1 MGLELAG
8 ATPDE
13 RLKELTE
20 KLEQGVSEIFTSG
33 RYAEYLSAMSKF
45 HTYSFGNVMLIL
57 MQNPAAS
64 CVAGF
69 HTWKKEFGRN
79 VKAHESGLKILAP
92 CPYRRFIEQD
102 KLDKD
107 GKPVLDATGK
117 PVRER
122 TLVQLMRFVFDI
134 SQTEGKELPS
144 IGVSELSGNIDRFE
158 ELANAIT
165 SVSPVPILYEAPHGA
180 AKGCFNHVT
189 EEILVRP
196 GMSQKQTLKTMLHE
210 ISHATLHRRKKN
222 EPPYKDQHTREVE
235 AESVAYVVCQHFG
248 IDTSDYSFGYVAG
261 WSKGKELNE
270 LKASLDTIRSCAA
283 DLIDAIA
290 EKCPISACQSPSPL
304 RRSVLRPAI
313 RVSISITSFGTPC
326 VYKNCATQR
335 TPLPHILPSEPSAL
349 NIRMVA
355 SPSAVSGGQMQI
367 MPSAPMEKCRRESF
381 WLQAAISAGRPVSRQ
396 SR

>member
-1 MGLELAG
+1 MGFELTG
-8 ATPDE
+8 ETPDE

-64 CVAGF
+64 RVAGF
-69 HTWKKEFGRN
+69 HTWKKVFGRN
-79 VKAHESGLKILAP
+79 VKAHENGLKIFAP
-92 CPYRRFIEQD
+92 SPYRRFVEQD

-117 PVRER
+117 PLRER
-122 TLVQLMRFVFDI
+122 TLVQYMRFRIVTVFDI

-144 IGVSELSGNIDRFE
+144 IGVSELSGNVDQFG

-189 EEILVRP
+189 EEILIRP
-196 GMSQKQTLKTMLHE
+196 GMSQKQTVKTMLHE
-210 ISHATLHRRKKN
+210 ISHATLHRHKKN
-222 EPPYKDQHTREVE
+222 EPLTKDQHTREVE

-261 WSKGKELNE
+261 WSKGKELDE

-283 DLIDAIA
+283 GLIDAIEA
-290 EKCPISACQSPSPL
+290 KCPSLCSQKVQPQEKS
-304 RRSVLRPAI
+304 
-313 RVSISITSFGTPC
+313 
-326 VYKNCATQR
+326 
-335 TPLPHILPSEPSAL
+335 H
-349 NIRMVA
+349 
-355 SPSAVSGGQMQI
+355 GGE
-367 MPSAPMEKCRRESF
+367 AR
-381 WLQAAISAGRPVSRQ
+381 A
-396 SR
+396 

>member
-1 MGLELAG
+1 MGFELTG
-8 ATPDE
+8 ETPDE

-107 GKPVLDATGK
+107 GTPVLDAAGK
-117 PVRER
+117 PLRER
-122 TLVQLMRFVFDI
+122 TLVQLMRFRIVTVFDI

-144 IGVSELSGNIDRFE
+144 IGASELQGNIAHFE

-189 EEILVRP
+189 EEILIRP
-196 GMSQKQTLKTMLHE
+196 GMSQKQTVKTMLHE
-210 ISHATLHRRKKN
+210 ISHATLHRRKKD
-222 EPPYKDQHTREVE
+222 EPPSKDQHTREVE
-235 AESVAYVVCQHFG
+235 AESVAYVVCQHFC

-261 WSKGKELNE
+261 WSKGKELDE
-270 LKASLDTIRSCAA
+270 LKSSLDTIRSCAA
-283 DLIDAIA
+283 SLIDAIEVNCPSLYPQRDHPQ
-290 EKCPISACQSPSPL
+290 EKS
-304 RRSVLRPAI
+304 
-313 RVSISITSFGTPC
+313 
-326 VYKNCATQR
+326 
-335 TPLPHILPSEPSAL
+335 H
-349 NIRMVA
+349 
-355 SPSAVSGGQMQI
+355 GGE
-367 MPSAPMEKCRRESF
+367 AR
-381 WLQAAISAGRPVSRQ
+381 A
-396 SR
+396 

>member
-1 MGLELAG
+1 MGFELTG

-57 MQNPAAS
+57 MQNPTAS
-64 CVAGF
+64 HVAGF

-107 GKPVLDATGK
+107 GKPVLDAAGK
-117 PVRER
+117 PLRER
-122 TLVQLMRFVFDI
+122 TLVQLMRFRIVTVFDI

-144 IGVSELSGNIDRFE
+144 IGVSELNGDIAHFE

-222 EPPYKDQHTREVE
+222 EPPSKDQHTREVE

-261 WSKGKELNE
+261 WSKGKELDE

-283 DLIDAIA
+283 GLIDAI
-290 EKCPISACQSPSPL
+290 EKQCPSLA
-304 RRSVLRPAI
+304 
-313 RVSISITSFGTPC
+313 
-326 VYKNCATQR
+326 
-335 TPLPHILPSEPSAL
+335 
-349 NIRMVA
+349 
-355 SPSAVSGGQMQI
+355 
-367 MPSAPMEKCRRESF
+367 
-381 WLQAAISAGRPVSRQ
+381 VSRQ
-396 SR
+396 RTVSATLER

>member
-1 MGLELAG
+1 MGFELTG

-92 CPYRRFIEQD
+92 CPYRRFVEQD

-122 TLVQLMRFVFDI
+122 TLVQLMRFRIVTVFDI

-144 IGVSELSGNIDRFE
+144 IGVSELSGDITHFE

-189 EEILVRP
+189 EEILIRP
-196 GMSQKQTLKTMLHE
+196 GMSQKQTVKTMLHE
-210 ISHATLHRRKKN
+210 ISHAALHRRKKN
-222 EPPYKDQHTREVE
+222 EPLPKDQHTREVE

-261 WSKGKELNE
+261 WSKGKELDE

-283 DLIDAIA
+283 GLIDAI
-290 EKCPISACQSPSPL
+290 EKQCPSLAVF
-304 RRSVLRPAI
+304 R
-313 RVSISITSFGTPC
+313 
-326 VYKNCATQR
+326 QR
-335 TPLPHILPSEPSAL
+335 TVSATL
-349 NIRMVA
+349 ER
-355 SPSAVSGGQMQI
+355 
-367 MPSAPMEKCRRESF
+367 
-381 WLQAAISAGRPVSRQ
+381 
-396 SR
+396 

>member
-1 MGLELAG
+1 MGFELTG

-79 VKAHESGLKILAP
+79 VKAHENGLKILAP

-107 GKPVLDATGK
+107 GTPVLDEAGK
-117 PVRER
+117 PLRER
-122 TLVQLMRFVFDI
+122 TLVQLMRFRIVTVFDI
-134 SQTEGKELPS
+134 SQTEGRELPS
-144 IGVSELSGNIDRFE
+144 IGVSELSGDIVHFK
-158 ELANAIT
+158 ELADAIT

-189 EEILVRP
+189 EEILIRP
-196 GMSQKQTLKTMLHE
+196 GMSQKQTVKTMLHE

-222 EPPYKDQHTREVE
+222 DPPYKDQHMREVE

-261 WSKGKELNE
+261 WSKGKELDE
-270 LKASLDTIRSCAA
+270 LKASLDTIRTCAA
-283 DLIDAIA
+283 GLIDAIE
-290 EKCPISACQSPSPL
+290 EKCPTLCPQKNQSQEKS
-304 RRSVLRPAI
+304 
-313 RVSISITSFGTPC
+313 
-326 VYKNCATQR
+326 
-335 TPLPHILPSEPSAL
+335 H
-349 NIRMVA
+349 
-355 SPSAVSGGQMQI
+355 GGE
-367 MPSAPMEKCRRESF
+367 AR
-381 WLQAAISAGRPVSRQ
+381 A
-396 SR
+396 

>member
-1 MGLELAG
+1 MGFELTG

-92 CPYRRFIEQD
+92 CPYRRVIEQD

-122 TLVQLMRFVFDI
+122 TLVQLMRFRIVTVFDI

-144 IGVSELSGNIDRFE
+144 IGVSELNGDIAQFE

-210 ISHATLHRRKKN
+210 ISHATLHWRKKN
-222 EPPYKDQHTREVE
+222 KPPYKDQHTREVE

-261 WSKGKELNE
+261 WSKGKELDE

-283 DLIDAIA
+283 GLIDAI
-290 EKCPISACQSPSPL
+290 EKQCPSLA
-304 RRSVLRPAI
+304 
-313 RVSISITSFGTPC
+313 
-326 VYKNCATQR
+326 
-335 TPLPHILPSEPSAL
+335 
-349 NIRMVA
+349 
-355 SPSAVSGGQMQI
+355 
-367 MPSAPMEKCRRESF
+367 
-381 WLQAAISAGRPVSRQ
+381 VSRQ
-396 SR
+396 RTVSATLER

>member
-1 MGLELAG
+1 
-8 ATPDE
+8 
-13 RLKELTE
+13 
-20 KLEQGVSEIFTSG
+20 
-33 RYAEYLSAMSKF
+33 MSKF

-64 CVAGF
+64 HVAGF

-79 VKAHESGLKILAP
+79 VKAHENGLKILAP

-122 TLVQLMRFVFDI
+122 TLVQLMRFRIVTVFDI

-144 IGVSELSGNIDRFE
+144 IGVSELQGNIAHFE

-165 SVSPVPILYEAPHGA
+165 SVSPVHILYETPHGA
-180 AKGCFNHVT
+180 AKGCFNHAT
-189 EEILVRP
+189 EEILIRP
-196 GMSQKQTLKTMLHE
+196 GMSQKQTVKTMLHE

-261 WSKGKELNE
+261 WSKGKDLDE
-270 LKASLDTIRSCAA
+270 LKSSLDTIRSCAA
-283 DLIDAIA
+283 GLIDAI
-290 EKCPISACQSPSPL
+290 ESKCPSLQPKKEPTQSFPE
-304 RRSVLRPAI
+304 R
-313 RVSISITSFGTPC
+313 
-326 VYKNCATQR
+326 
-335 TPLPHILPSEPSAL
+335 
-349 NIRMVA
+349 
-355 SPSAVSGGQMQI
+355 
-367 MPSAPMEKCRRESF
+367 
-381 WLQAAISAGRPVSRQ
+381 
-396 SR
+396 

>member
-1 MGLELAG
+1 MGFELTG

-64 CVAGF
+64 HVAGF

-107 GKPVLDATGK
+107 GKPVLDAAGK
-117 PVRER
+117 PLRER
-122 TLVQLMRFVFDI
+122 TLVQLMRFRIVTVFDI

-144 IGVSELSGNIDRFE
+144 IGVSELNGDIAHFE

-196 GMSQKQTLKTMLHE
+196 GMSQKQMVKTMLHE

-222 EPPYKDQHTREVE
+222 EPPSKDQHTREVE

-248 IDTSDYSFGYVAG
+248 IDTAEYSFGYVAG
-261 WSKGKELNE
+261 WSKGKELDE

-283 DLIDAIA
+283 GLIDAI
-290 EKCPISACQSPSPL
+290 EKQCPSLA
-304 RRSVLRPAI
+304 
-313 RVSISITSFGTPC
+313 
-326 VYKNCATQR
+326 
-335 TPLPHILPSEPSAL
+335 
-349 NIRMVA
+349 
-355 SPSAVSGGQMQI
+355 
-367 MPSAPMEKCRRESF
+367 
-381 WLQAAISAGRPVSRQ
+381 VSRQ
-396 SR
+396 RTVSATLER

>member
-1 MGLELAG
+1 MGFELTG

-79 VKAHESGLKILAP
+79 IKAHENGLKILAP

-122 TLVQLMRFVFDI
+122 TLVQLMRFRIVTVFDI

-144 IGVSELSGNIDRFE
+144 IGVSELNGDIAHFE

-165 SVSPVPILYEAPHGA
+165 SVSPVPILYKAPHGA

-189 EEILVRP
+189 EEILIRP
-196 GMSQKQTLKTMLHE
+196 GMSQKQTVKTMLHE

-222 EPPYKDQHTREVE
+222 VPPAKDQHTREVE
-235 AESVAYVVCQHFG
+235 ALYSAFQNVNHF
-248 IDTSDYSFGYVAG
+248 
-261 WSKGKELNE
+261 KE
-270 LKASLDTIRSCAA
+270 C
-283 DLIDAIA
+283 
-290 EKCPISACQSPSPL
+290 
-304 RRSVLRPAI
+304 
-313 RVSISITSFGTPC
+313 
-326 VYKNCATQR
+326 
-335 TPLPHILPSEPSAL
+335 
-349 NIRMVA
+349 
-355 SPSAVSGGQMQI
+355 
-367 MPSAPMEKCRRESF
+367 
-381 WLQAAISAGRPVSRQ
+381 
-396 SR
+396 

>member
-1 MGLELAG
+1 MGFELTG

-79 VKAHESGLKILAP
+79 VKAHENGLKILAP

-122 TLVQLMRFVFDI
+122 TLAQLMRFRIVTVFDI
-134 SQTEGKELPS
+134 SQTEGKELPG
-144 IGVSELSGNIDRFE
+144 IGISELSGDISCYE
-158 ELANAIT
+158 ELADAIT
-165 SVSPVPILYEAPHGA
+165 GVSPVPILYEAPHGA

-189 EEILVRP
+189 EEILIRP
-196 GMSQKQTLKTMLHE
+196 GMSQKQTVKTMLHE

-222 EPPYKDQHTREVE
+222 EPPSKDQHTREVE

-261 WSKGKELNE
+261 WSKGKDLDE
-270 LKASLDTIRSCAA
+270 LKSSLDTIRSCAA
-283 DLIDAIA
+283 GLIDAI
-290 EKCPISACQSPSPL
+290 ESKCPSLHPKKEPTQSFPE
-304 RRSVLRPAI
+304 R
-313 RVSISITSFGTPC
+313 
-326 VYKNCATQR
+326 
-335 TPLPHILPSEPSAL
+335 
-349 NIRMVA
+349 
-355 SPSAVSGGQMQI
+355 
-367 MPSAPMEKCRRESF
+367 
-381 WLQAAISAGRPVSRQ
+381 
-396 SR
+396 

>member
-1 MGLELAG
+1 MGFELTG

-122 TLVQLMRFVFDI
+122 TLVQLMRFRIVTVFDI

-144 IGVSELSGNIDRFE
+144 IGASELQGNIAHFE

-180 AKGCFNHVT
+180 AKGCFNHIT

-196 GMSQKQTLKTMLHE
+196 GMGQKQTLKTMLHE
-210 ISHATLHRRKKN
+210 ISHATLHRHKKN
-222 EPPYKDQHTREVE
+222 EPPSKDQHTREVE

-248 IDTSDYSFGYVAG
+248 IDTSDYSFGYIAG
-261 WSKGKELNE
+261 WSKGKELDE
-270 LKASLDTIRSCAA
+270 LKASLDTIRTCAA
-283 DLIDAIA
+283 GLIDAIE
-290 EKCPISACQSPSPL
+290 EKCPALCPQKNQSQEKS
-304 RRSVLRPAI
+304 
-313 RVSISITSFGTPC
+313 
-326 VYKNCATQR
+326 
-335 TPLPHILPSEPSAL
+335 H
-349 NIRMVA
+349 
-355 SPSAVSGGQMQI
+355 GGE
-367 MPSAPMEKCRRESF
+367 AR
-381 WLQAAISAGRPVSRQ
+381 A
-396 SR
+396 

>member
-1 MGLELAG
+1 MGFELTG

-64 CVAGF
+64 HVAGF
-69 HTWKKEFGRN
+69 HTWKKDFGRN

-107 GKPVLDATGK
+107 GTPVLDAAGE
-117 PVRER
+117 PLRER
-122 TLVQLMRFVFDI
+122 TLVQYMRFRIVTVFDI

-144 IGVSELSGNIDRFE
+144 IGVSELNGDIAHFE

-196 GMSQKQTLKTMLHE
+196 SMSQKQTLKTMLHE

-261 WSKGKELNE
+261 WSKGKELDE

-283 DLIDAIA
+283 GLIDAIEVNCPSLYPQRDHPQ
-290 EKCPISACQSPSPL
+290 EKS
-304 RRSVLRPAI
+304 
-313 RVSISITSFGTPC
+313 
-326 VYKNCATQR
+326 
-335 TPLPHILPSEPSAL
+335 H
-349 NIRMVA
+349 
-355 SPSAVSGGQMQI
+355 GG
-367 MPSAPMEKCRRESF
+367 ESR
-381 WLQAAISAGRPVSRQ
+381 A
-396 SR
+396 